1 MSQNDPKQVLFLK
14 PQDIKDIISMDK
26 AIDLVEQGYKE
37 AVQFP
42 IINAPRRRVHS
53 KNNIR
58 VSNFPGGV
66 DGLGVIGSLTRADQ
80 ISHDPTNQDIP
91 YREHPVY
98 VLWDSETGRLLSI
111 MLGEITE
118 KTIGFSSIMALR
130 TGATSGVGFRYLAKK
145 SAKRV
150 GVYGSG
156 GQALH
161 KLLALKCERKIESIK
176 IYSRSPENRRKFAK
190 KVESLIGVE
199 ARPVEVSREA
209 IRDVD
214 VVICATN
221 SNVPVFDG
229 DWIEPGQ
236 HVVTVVGSNAALM
249 KGGWLKSGRR
259 ENDDKTVQRADFI
272 VTNWQESVESERQAG
287 LIEPLEKGL
296 ITWDKIHELGDIITG
311 TFPGRTSDQQI
322 TFHAN
327 NNGTA
332 AADLAIAKWVYDE
345 CTKIGRGTKIDLP
358 VPGQQ

>member
-1 MSQNDPKQVLFLK
+1 M
-14 PQDIKDIISMDK
+14 
-26 AIDLVEQGYKE
+26 
-37 AVQFP
+37 
-42 IINAPRRRVHS
+42 
-53 KNNIR
+53 
-58 VSNFPGGV
+58 
-66 DGLGVIGSLTRADQ
+66 
-80 ISHDPTNQDIP
+80 
-91 YREHPVY
+91 
-98 VLWDSETGRLLSI
+98 
-111 MLGEITE
+111 
-118 KTIGFSSIMALR
+118 
-130 TGATSGVGFRYLAKK
+130 
-145 SAKRV
+145 
-150 GVYGSG
+150 
-156 GQALH
+156 
-161 KLLALKCERKIESIK
+161 
-176 IYSRSPENRRKFAK
+176 
-190 KVESLIGVE
+190 E